1 MYWKNS
7 EIRQDK
13 IRDRWRQR
21 KFLKQ
26 EAKIGYFWWDAGRK
40 EIYKHIINNQEFLN
54 KSKERI
60 KLVIK
65 QKQNKTK
72 TEGNDKNK
80 SQIKEVKGH
89 YEAKAQSYFA
99 LKINF

>member
-1 MYWKNS
+1 M
-7 EIRQDK
+7 Q
-13 IRDRWRQR
+13 
-21 KFLKQ
+21 
-26 EAKIGYFWWDAGRK
+26 AGK

-60 KLVIK
+60 KLVTK
-65 QKQNKTK
+65 QKQNKTKK

-99 LKINF
+99 LKNKLLKYI